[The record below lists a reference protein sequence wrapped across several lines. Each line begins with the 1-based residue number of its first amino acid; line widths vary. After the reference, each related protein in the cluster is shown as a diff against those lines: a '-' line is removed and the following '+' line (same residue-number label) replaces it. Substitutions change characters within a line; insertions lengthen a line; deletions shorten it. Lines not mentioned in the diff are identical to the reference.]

1 MERKKK
7 LRLIQLTL
15 LLLGS
20 IIIFFTYYKKE
31 TSLKEPIIPEAT
43 QEKIKKQLAADGEDG
58 DVFFNISYSGLDLAG
73 NRYILKSK
81 EASNSKENQE
91 TVNMKYVE
99 ANFYF
104 KDDTILKVMSDT
116 GVYNNKTLDMVFEG
130 NVKAN
135 YEGSKLLAQKADYS
149 NTRGLLIISDKVKV
163 IDSRG
168 TIVADNLSFDI
179 KNQKLNIA
187 SFNDDKINAN
197 IKLKWKKDL
206 EY

>member
-20 IIIFFTYYKKE
+20 VIIFFTYYKKE
-31 TSLKEPIIPEAT
+31 TSLKEPIIPKAT
-43 QEKIKKQLAADGEDG
+43 QEKIKKQLAEGDEDG

-104 KDDTILKVMSDT
+104 KDDTILKVISDT
-116 GVYNNKTLDMVFEG
+116 GIYNNKTLDMFFEG

-149 NTRGLLIISDKVKV
+149 NTKGLLIISDKVKV

-168 TIVADNLSFDI
+168 IIVADNLSFDI

-197 IKLKWKKDL
+197 IKVK
-206 EY
+206 

>member
-31 TSLKEPIIPEAT
+31 TSLKESIIPKAT
-43 QEKIKKQLAADGEDG
+43 QEKIKKQLAEDG
-58 DVFFNISYSGLDLAG
+58 GDSDVFFNISYSGLDLAG

-104 KDDTILKVMSDT
+104 KDDTILKVISDT
-116 GVYNNKTLDMVFEG
+116 GIYNNKTLDMFFEG

-149 NTRGLLIISDKVKV
+149 NTKGLLIISDKVKV

-197 IKLKWKKDL
+197 IRVK
-206 EY
+206 

>member
-1 MERKKK
+1 MERKRK

-20 IIIFFTYYKKE
+20 VIIFFTYYKKE
-31 TSLKEPIIPEAT
+31 TSLKEPIIPKAT
-43 QEKIKKQLAADGEDG
+43 QEKIKKQLAEDDKDG

-81 EASNSKENQE
+81 EARNSKENQE

-116 GVYNNKTLDMVFEG
+116 GIYNNKTLDMVFEG

-197 IKLKWKKDL
+197 IKVK
-206 EY
+206 

>member
-20 IIIFFTYYKKE
+20 VIIFFTYYKKE
-31 TSLKEPIIPEAT
+31 TSLKEPIIPKAT
-43 QEKIKKQLAADGEDG
+43 QEKIKKQLAEDSKDG

-81 EASNSKENQE
+81 EARNSKENQE

-116 GVYNNKTLDMVFEG
+116 GIYNNKTLDMVFEG

-197 IKLKWKKDL
+197 IRVK
-206 EY
+206 

>member
-1 MERKKK
+1 MDRKKK

-20 IIIFFTYYKKE
+20 VIIFFTYYKKE
-31 TSLKEPIIPEAT
+31 TSLKEPIIPKAT
-43 QEKIKKQLAADGEDG
+43 QEKIKKQLAEDSKDG

-81 EASNSKENQE
+81 EARNSKENQE

-116 GVYNNKTLDMVFEG
+116 GIYNNKTLDMVFEG

-197 IKLKWKKDL
+197 IRVK
-206 EY
+206 

>member
-31 TSLKEPIIPEAT
+31 TSLKESIIPKAT
-43 QEKIKKQLAADGEDG
+43 QEKIKKQLAEDGGDG

-91 TVNMKYVE
+91 IVDMKYVE

-104 KDDTILKVMSDT
+104 KDGTILKVISDT
-116 GVYNNKTLDMVFEG
+116 GIYNNKTLDMVFEG

-168 TIVADNLSFDI
+168 TIIADNLSFDI

-197 IKLKWKKDL
+197 IKVK
-206 EY
+206 

>member
-20 IIIFFTYYKKE
+20 VIIFFTYYKKE
-31 TSLKEPIIPEAT
+31 TSLKEPIIPKAT
-43 QEKIKKQLAADGEDG
+43 QEKIKKQLAEDGKDG

-73 NRYILKSK
+73 NRYILKSQ

-116 GVYNNKTLDMVFEG
+116 GIYNNKTLDMVFEG

-149 NTRGLLIISDKVKV
+149 NTKGLLIISDKVKV

-197 IKLKWKKDL
+197 IKVK
-206 EY
+206 

>member
-20 IIIFFTYYKKE
+20 VIIFFTYYKKE
-31 TSLKEPIIPEAT
+31 TSLKEPIIPKAT
-43 QEKIKKQLAADGEDG
+43 QEKIKKQLAEDSKDG

-81 EASNSKENQE
+81 EARNSKENQE

-116 GVYNNKTLDMVFEG
+116 GIYNNKTLDMVFEG

-197 IKLKWKKDL
+197 IRVKWKKDL

>member
-20 IIIFFTYYKKE
+20 VIIFFTYYKKE
-31 TSLKEPIIPEAT
+31 TSLKEPIIPKAT
-43 QEKIKKQLAADGEDG
+43 QEKIKKQLAEDGKDG

-81 EASNSKENQE
+81 EARNSKENQE

-116 GVYNNKTLDMVFEG
+116 GIYNNKTLDMVFEG

-197 IKLKWKKDL
+197 IRVK
-206 EY
+206 

>member
-1 MERKKK
+1 MERKRK

-20 IIIFFTYYKKE
+20 VIIFFTYYKKE
-31 TSLKEPIIPEAT
+31 TSLKEPIIPKAT
-43 QEKIKKQLAADGEDG
+43 QEKIKKQLAEDSKDG

-81 EASNSKENQE
+81 EARNSKENQE

-116 GVYNNKTLDMVFEG
+116 GIYNNKTLDMVFEG

-197 IKLKWKKDL
+197 IRVKWKKDL

>member
-20 IIIFFTYYKKE
+20 VIIFFTYYKKE
-31 TSLKEPIIPEAT
+31 TSLKEPIIPKAT
-43 QEKIKKQLAADGEDG
+43 QEKIKKQLAEDSKDG

-81 EASNSKENQE
+81 EARNSKENQE

-116 GVYNNKTLDMVFEG
+116 GIYNNKTLDMVFEG

-149 NTRGLLIISDKVKV
+149 NTKGLLIISDKVKV

-168 TIVADNLSFDI
+168 TLVADNLSFDI
-179 KNQKLNIA
+179 KNQKLNIT

-197 IKLKWKKDL
+197 IKVK
-206 EY
+206 